1 MNLSDTQSKCPPNVV
16 AQEMLETLEASKQA
30 AERTV
35 DMGVE
40 LDGEQAERNRYF
52 LAQRLL
58 RCILQADELPN
69 AILPNVRQPAT
80 LMPHAIEYDD
90 VVDAVTTEPIEV
102 EQRRRR
108 AQIWRELARD
118 VVREE
123 IETQPVMLSARR
135 SRRSSSRKKYSI
147 LTPGSVASQHV

>member
-1 MNLSDTQSKCPPNVV
+1 MGLQNDEDLSETQSECPPNI
-16 AQEMLETLEASKQA
+16 AAREMLETLEASKQA

-35 DMGVE
+35 GMAVE
-40 LDGEQAERNRYF
+40 LDGEQAERNRYL

-58 RCILQADELPN
+58 RCILHADKLPN

-80 LMPHAIEYDD
+80 LTPQAIEYDD
-90 VVDAVTTEPIEV
+90 VVDAMTTEPIEV

-108 AQIWRELARD
+108 AQIRRELARD

-123 IETQPVMLSARR
+123 IETVELETEILDLEHLIRPT
-135 SRRSSSRKKYSI
+135 RK
-147 LTPGSVASQHV
+147 LT